1 MLIVYTGRGK
11 GKTSAAIGTV
21 FRAIG
26 AEKKVGY
33 IQFMK
38 EERNDASKLSSYF
51 SGLEFY
57 SFGTKAFVDPK
68 ALTKESI
75 QEAEKGWKK
84 ALELFDR
91 NDLIILDEL
100 NVCLSFGLLDK
111 TKIIDKLKLFTMQ
124 KTNKPSSYKWPIVV
138 CTGIDC
144 PQELIEISDLATEM
158 KEIKHPYGEGYL
170 ATKGID
176 F

>member
-11 GKTSAAIGTV
+11 GKTSAAIST
-21 FRAIG
+21 AIRSLI
-26 AEKKVGY
+26 ANKKVGY

-38 EERNDASKLSSYF
+38 TDGNDAAKLKKHF
-51 SGLEFY
+51 KELEFY

-68 ALTKESI
+68 NISQDAKNKI
-75 QEAEKGWKK
+75 NAGWKK
-84 ALELFDR
+84 AKELFETK
-91 NDLIILDEL
+91 DLIILDEICVAL
-100 NVCLSFGLLDK
+100 AFGLLDK
-111 TKIIDKLKLFTMQ
+111 TEIIETLNRFAMKDTKIA
-124 KTNKPSSYKWPIVV
+124 KPYSWPIIV

-144 PQELIEISDLATEM
+144 PQELIEISDLVTEM
-158 KEIKHPYGEGYL
+158 KEIKHPFTKGYI